1 MKTKDRILYAR
12 KCDITGEGM
21 NEGYC
26 IQDGLMYIKYEKDMI
41 KHIREVEKEG
51 NLEYDKD
58 VSEGRLTDDFLLND
72 YYEADYYYWTEWECE
87 DDLQYEE
94 VNGKLIE
101 INN

>member
-1 MKTKDRILYAR
+1 MKAKGRILYAR
-12 KCDITGEGM
+12 QCDITGEGM

-58 VSEGRLTDDFLLND
+58 ISEGRLTDDFLLND
-72 YYEADYYYWTEWECE
+72 YYNADYYYWTEWECE

-101 INN
+101 LNN